1 MSIANASGFP
11 LQIRIANVASSIAK
25 WKVILEEHPW
35 HSDETNSKGFLD
47 LVIIERDH
55 QFESMVIECKRV
67 RDTSWVFLVPKT
79 DSNKCPDACLW
90 DSKYID
96 SRWEGFGWKPWQAM
110 PLSYESQFCAIPGQ
124 EHGRRNLLER
134 TASDLIE
141 AIEAFALQEKELQ
154 EKLSSE
160 NTRIGFTGFHFN
172 RVYIPVIV
180 TTAEL
185 VISHFEPGDISLK
198 DGNLPSNASFE
209 VVSSIRFRKSL
220 THKLPS
226 SPQDSIENAHY
237 MTERTVFIVNA
248 EGFREFLEDWI
259 IR

>member
-1 MSIANASGFP
+1 MGFQIYRFEVGALWLGTLAGNAAF
-11 LQIRIANVASSIAK
+11 IRISI
-25 WKVILEEHPW
+25 LF
-35 HSDETNSKGFLD
+35 D
-47 LVIIERDH
+47 
-55 QFESMVIECKRV
+55 
-67 RDTSWVFLVPKT
+67 
-79 DSNKCPDACLW
+79 
-90 DSKYID
+90 
-96 SRWEGFGWKPWQAM
+96 
-110 PLSYESQFCAIPGQ
+110 PGQ

-154 EKLSSE
+154 EKRSSE
-160 NTRIGFTGFHFN
+160 KNRIGFTGFQFN
-172 RVYIPVIV
+172 RNYIPVIV

-185 VISHFEPGDISLK
+185 VISNFEPGDISLK
-198 DGNLPSNASFE
+198 DGNLPSNAGFE

-226 SPQDSIENAHY
+226 SPQDSIEEAHY

-248 EGFREFLEDWI
+248 EGFHEFLEAWI